1 MKTLTLKNKFQTNV
15 TLITNDFIDNYMIN
29 ANGEF
34 IKVYLFLLRHL
45 DDPCSNLT
53 ISTIADCLNNTEND
67 VLRAF
72 RYWESEGLLSLEK
85 DQDGKIIGIELERTP
100 SISHR
105 KMTAPKVTAIPE
117 RPAFK
122 EVPSVPESPVIR
134 ETASFA
140 EAPVIREV
148 TSAPEASLIR
158 EVTTVPGTT
167 ILRQVTAM
175 PEAPVFEE
183 VKPILEQEAAPK
195 AKAIPLT
202 SFKAQ
207 KEIKSLL
214 FIAEQYL
221 GKTLSKTD
229 VDAITYF
236 YETLGM
242 SADLIEYLI
251 ESCVENGHKSI
262 HYIQKVAL
270 SWSDSGV
277 TTIEQARQQ
286 SANYNKN
293 CYTILNAFGIK
304 NRGPAATEL
313 IYIKKWTEE
322 MGFSL
327 DIIQEACSRTIIATH
342 QPSFE
347 YTDTILR
354 KWQENGVR
362 NLKDIAVLDAAY
374 QKEKAAR
381 TTSSRQKPVSKN
393 LNNFERR
400 AYDMD
405 SLEEQLLNSN

>member
-45 DDPCSNLT
+45 DDPCSNIT

-85 DQDGKIIGIELERTP
+85 DMDGKIIGIELERTP
-100 SISHR
+100 SITPR
-105 KMTAPKVTAIPE
+105 KVTAAKVTAIPE
-117 RPAFK
+117 RPVFT
-122 EVPSVPESPVIR
+122 EVPAPVQSPV
-134 ETASFA
+134 
-140 EAPVIREV
+140 
-148 TSAPEASLIR
+148 IR

-167 ILRQVTAM
+167 MLRQVEAM
-175 PEAPVFEE
+175 PQAPVLEE
-183 VKPILEQEAAPK
+183 VRPITETQAAPK

-207 KEIKSLL
+207 KELKSLL

-236 YETLGM
+236 YESLGM

-251 ESCVENGHKSI
+251 ESCVENGHRSI

-270 SWSDSGV
+270 SWSDNGV
-277 TTIEQARQQ
+277 TTVEEARQQ

-293 CYTILNAFGIK
+293 CYTVLNAFGIK
-304 NRGPAATEL
+304 NRGPAASEL
-313 IYIKKWTEE
+313 IFIKKWTEE
-322 MGFSL
+322 LGFSL
-327 DIIQEACSRTIIATH
+327 DIIQEACARTITATH

-347 YTDTILR
+347 YTDSILSR
-354 KWQENGVR
+354 WYDNGVR
-362 NLKDIAVLDAAY
+362 HLEDIAALDAAF

-381 TTSSRQKPVSKN
+381 TASSCRPKPVSKN

-400 AYDMD
+400 SYDMD

>member
-1 MKTLTLKNKFQTNV
+1 MKTLTLKNKFQTNA
-15 TLITNDFIDNYMIN
+15 TLVTNDFIDNYMIK

-34 IKVYLFLLRHL
+34 VKVYLFLLRHL
-45 DDPCSNLT
+45 DDPCSSLT
-53 ISTIADCLNNTEND
+53 ISTIADCLDNTEKD

-85 DQDGKIIGIELERTP
+85 DDEGKIIGIGLELGAAAAAA
-100 SISHR
+100 
-105 KMTAPKVTAIPE
+105 KKAVAQKAAPALE
-117 RPAFK
+117 
-122 EVPSVPESPVIR
+122 
-134 ETASFA
+134 
-140 EAPVIREV
+140 EAPADIEEIPVLPALKTAVPKTAVPRE
-148 TSAPEASLIR
+148 SLI
-158 EVTTVPGTT
+158 
-167 ILRQVTAM
+167 
-175 PEAPVFEE
+175 
-183 VKPILEQEAAPK
+183 KAAPSQ
-195 AKAIPLT
+195 KAIPLT

-207 KEIKSLL
+207 KELKSLL

-229 VDAITYF
+229 VDAVTYF

-270 SWSDSGV
+270 SWTDSGI
-277 TTIEQARQQ
+277 TTKEQARLQ
-286 SANYNKN
+286 SSSYNKN
-293 CYTILNAFGIK
+293 CYTVLNAFGIK
-304 NRGPAATEL
+304 SRGPAAAEL
-313 IYIKKWTEE
+313 SFIKKWTDE

-327 DIIQEACSRTIIATH
+327 DIIQEACRRTITATH

-347 YTDTILR
+347 YADSILNR
-354 KWQENGVR
+354 WMDNQVHHLE
-362 NLKDIAVLDAAY
+362 DIEALDAAF
-374 QKEKAAR
+374 QKEKA
-381 TTSSRQKPVSKN
+381 SRKTPDPKQKPVSKN